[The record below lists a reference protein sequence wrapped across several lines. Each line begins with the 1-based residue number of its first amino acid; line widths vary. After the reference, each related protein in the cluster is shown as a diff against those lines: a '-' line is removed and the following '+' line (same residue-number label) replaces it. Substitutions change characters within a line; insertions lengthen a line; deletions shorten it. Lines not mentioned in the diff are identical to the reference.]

1 MLCSLLTG
9 IDLLLQVLQN
19 LLNEVT
25 AAQQQHQS
33 DRVTTVWRFREE
45 NLFRFVMF
53 PFCFKEL
60 LKKSLIEARS
70 NLESAKV
77 QTNRLNERLS
87 SVFSEK
93 VKALKSEEEQQKH
106 LQRELDESRAKQN
119 LLAKEVKQLRSTLEA
134 AIIARNT
141 AKNQY
146 IEFQDKLRNLTG
158 VSDL

>member
-1 MLCSLLTG
+1 
-9 IDLLLQVLQN
+9 
-19 LLNEVT
+19 
-25 AAQQQHQS
+25 
-33 DRVTTVWRFREE
+33 
-45 NLFRFVMF
+45 MF

-119 LLAKEVKQLRSTLEA
+119 LLAKEVKQLRSTL
-134 AIIARNT
+134 
-141 AKNQY
+141 
-146 IEFQDKLRNLTG
+146 
-158 VSDL
+158 